1 MRQISNIV
9 VSSTEPKPN
18 TLWIR
23 RDDSGKRQMYIF
35 GRYGWEMLGS
45 DDVAGIPDD
54 ILEKI
59 KEIEGAAGEIN
70 SVAAKVDAV
79 EKSLAGKA
87 DASSIPD
94 ISGLVKESELKN
106 YVEKED
112 GKALSTNDF
121 TDELKI
127 KLEGLGEGGDYTL
140 PAASKDTLGGIKVG
154 KGLSVAADGTLT
166 ADAQEQDL
174 SEYALKSELPD
185 VSGLAKKSDIP
196 DTTNLVTK
204 EEMDEKADK
213 SDIPDIANLAT
224 KEEVDNKADK
234 SDIPDI
240 ANLATKEEV
249 DKKAD
254 KSDIPDLGLY
264 ALKSEMPD
272 VDGKVDKEDGKGLS
286 ANDFSDEYKKMLEDL
301 YDKSFPISFSVSGGG
316 EYAQGT
322 SKDIT
327 VSWSLKQNGAT
338 LVPDSVTINGV
349 AVDNPSSGSKVFEGV
364 TTSTTYSVVAKYK
377 SKSYTG
383 SAVVTFKGASETLY
397 KYHGG
402 VAESVTGETITS
414 SDILALESEEAT
426 SKTATYSIIIEEQKY
441 VYAYPASLGKL
452 SSIKDNQLGANQL
465 PGLYA
470 GSPYTVDVNGVS
482 YYVYMTEDI
491 VNLMEEDN
499 YEWTFA

>member
-23 RDDSGKRQMYIF
+23 RDDNGKRQMYIF

-45 DDVAGIPDD
+45 DEAANIPED

-59 KEIEGAAGEIN
+59 KEIEDAAGEIN
-70 SVAAKVDAV
+70 SVSAKVDAV

-94 ISGLVKESELKN
+94 VSGLAQKSELTN
-106 YVEKED
+106 YVKKEK
-112 GKALSTNDF
+112 GKVLSTNDF
-121 TDELKI
+121 TNELKT
-127 KLEGLGEGGDYTL
+127 KLEGLGQGGDYTL

-154 KGLSVAADGTLT
+154 KGLSVAVDGTLT

-174 SEYALKSELPD
+174 SGYALKSELPD

-196 DTTNLVTK
+196 DITNLATK
-204 EEMDEKADK
+204 EAVDEKADK
-213 SDIPDIANLAT
+213 SDIPDLA
-224 KEEVDNKADK
+224 
-234 SDIPDI
+234 
-240 ANLATKEEV
+240 
-249 DKKAD
+249 
-254 KSDIPDLGLY
+254 LY
-264 ALKSEMPD
+264 ALKSEMPNIGD
-272 VDGKVDKEDGKGLS
+272 KVDKEEGKGLS

-327 VSWSLKQNGAT
+327 VSWSLKQNGTA
-338 LVPDSVTINGV
+338 LVPESVTINGE
-349 AVDNPSSGSKVFEGV
+349 AVSNPSAGSKVFKGV
-364 TTSTTYSVVAKYK
+364 TANTTYNVVAVYK
-377 SKSYTG
+377 TKSYTG
-383 SAVVTFKGASETLY
+383 STSVTFKGASETLY
-397 KYHGG
+397 RYHGG
-402 VAESVTGETITS
+402 VAEAVTGETITA
-414 SDILALESEEAT
+414 SDILALEFEVAT
-426 SKTATYSIIIEEQKY
+426 SKAATYPIIIEEQKY

-482 YYVYMTEDI
+482 YYVYMTNDI
-491 VNLMEEDN
+491 VNLLEEDN
-499 YEWTFA
+499 YEWNFA